1 MLLLWSGDAEELP
14 VVVGVVVDAGGVV
27 VGATDD
33 PAVVVVPVAVVV
45 VLVVDS
51 GGPARSGAG
60 SWWVVGTGP
69 GTAVP
74 RTRSALPNATTPTTN
89 TSAALN
95 PAAAHRTRVR
105 SIECW

>member
-1 MLLLWSGDAEELP
+1 M
-14 VVVGVVVDAGGVV
+14 VVGVVVDVGGVV

-33 PAVVVVPVAVVV
+33 PVVVVGLGAVVVVLGAVIV

-51 GGPARSGAG
+51 GTSTRSGTG
-60 SWWVVGTGP
+60 CRRVVGTGL

-74 RTRSALPNATTPTTN
+74 RTCSAPPNTTTPTTN